1 MKRGQIFILAAFVIA
16 LMIAELGNIYTYS
29 NLPAQTAQTKVSDS
43 ADMLKNVQNEIYYVA
58 AINDAALLDFVRFLG
73 NFSGQRGY
81 NISYVSN
88 SSPG

>member
-16 LMIAELGNIYTYS
+16 VMIAELGNIYTYS

-43 ADMLKNVQNEIYYVA
+43 IDMLKNVQNEIYYVD
-58 AINDAALLDFVRFLG
+58 AINDAALLDFVRFLS
-73 NFSGQRGY
+73 NFSVQRGY